1 MSDKPRKVSR
11 KDYLRSGKYA
21 AALMTFGL
29 LNKRR

>member
-11 KDYLRSGKYA
+11 KDFLRSCMYA

-29 LNKRR
+29 LNKRN